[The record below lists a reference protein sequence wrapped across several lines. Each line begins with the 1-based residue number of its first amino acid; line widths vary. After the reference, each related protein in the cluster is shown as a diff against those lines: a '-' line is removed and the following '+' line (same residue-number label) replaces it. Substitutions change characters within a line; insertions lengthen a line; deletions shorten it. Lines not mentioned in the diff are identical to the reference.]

1 MTPPLWTPRG
11 PRDSS
16 LVPPALDRRAFLRG
30 AGLGIAGLAGA
41 ALLGCSDD
49 GDEESSTAATGT
61 AAGTSTTAGEAGS
74 GGDLEKTELRVGYL
88 PITDS
93 TPLVLAHGLG
103 YYEEAGLKPS
113 DPTLFRG
120 WSQVAEAF
128 QARQVDVVHLLMPMA
143 IWLRFGQNF
152 PLKLV
157 AWNHT
162 GGSALTVANDVN
174 SIADLSGTT
183 VGIPFWYSIHNV
195 VLQMLLRDAGLEPIT
210 TGEAGEGQV
219 KLVVMAPPDM
229 PPGLANGS
237 IAGYI
242 VADPFNAV
250 AEVNQVGKILRFIPD
265 VWLDHACCVAVM
277 HEDDV
282 TNNPNWAQAVVTS
295 LARAQVYARDNRAE
309 AARLLSADGKN
320 YLPQPRPVIERALTH
335 YDTAEYG
342 PTGAIQHTDWDT
354 ERIDFQPFPYGS
366 YTEQLVRELKQTVV
380 EGDNAFLQDL
390 DPSEAHQL
398 LVDDRYARAAIDA
411 AGGADRFGIDASL
424 SREERI
430 DV

>member
-1 MTPPLWTPRG
+1 MTPPLWTPRDERDG
-11 PRDSS
+11 PG
-16 LVPPALDRRAFLRG
+16 LGIDRRTFLRG
-30 AGLGIAGLAGA
+30 AGLGLAGLTGA

-49 GDEESSTAATGT
+49 ADEPAATAT
-61 AAGTSTTAGEAGS
+61 ASATAGAS
-74 GGDLEKTELRVGYL
+74 VGGALEKTELRIGYL

-128 QARQVDVVHLLMPMA
+128 QARQLDVVHLLMPMA
-143 IWLRFGQNF
+143 IWLRFGQKF

-162 GGSALTVANDVN
+162 GGSALTVANDVD
-174 SIADLSGTT
+174 SLDDLAGTT
-183 VGIPFWYSIHNV
+183 VGIPFWYSVHNV
-195 VLQMLLRDAGLEPIT
+195 VLQMLLRKAGLKPVTQGEPK
-210 TGEAGEGQV
+210 AGEV

-229 PPGLANGS
+229 PPALAAGS
-237 IAGYI
+237 IRGYI

-265 VWLDHACCVAVM
+265 VWFEHACCVAVM

-282 TNNPNWAQAVVTS
+282 TDRPNWSQAVVSS
-295 LARAQVYARDNRAE
+295 LARAQVYARENRAE
-309 AARLLSADGKN
+309 AARLLSGDGKN

-335 YDTAEYG
+335 YDIAEYG
-342 PTGAIQHTDWDT
+342 PTGAIQHEDWNT
-354 ERIDFQPFPYGS
+354 ERIDFQPYPYGS
-366 YTEQLVRELKQTVV
+366 YTERLVEELKQTVV
-380 EGDNAFLQDL
+380 EGDNAFLADL
-390 DPSEAHQL
+390 DPAEAHRM
-398 LVDDRYARAAIDA
+398 LVDDRFARAAIEA
-411 AGGADRFGIDASL
+411 AGGAERFSIDASL
-424 SREERI
+424 TREERI
-430 DV
+430 GV